1 MTYELRVTADSKEE
15 LLALLSGGFEKPKKV
30 QVAEEVKSETPKE
43 EETKEA
49 PKEVKQEV
57 KSEIQYSLEDV
68 QRAFKEKAT
77 KTNKRHMV
85 EILQAY
91 GATKVSGLKPEQ
103 FNDVM
108 QEIALVEV

>member
-15 LLALLSGGFEKPKKV
+15 LIALLGGGFEKKKQV
-30 QVAEEVKSETPKE
+30 QVVEEVKT
-43 EETKEA
+43 EA
-49 PKEVKQEV
+49 PKIEDVKPEV

-68 QRAFKEKAT
+68 QKAFKEKAT

-91 GATKVSGLKPEQ
+91 GARKVSELKPEQ